1 MGGSGE
7 LLAAGLV
14 YGPAVADGEWYR
26 LVTSMF
32 LHLGLLHLA
41 FNMYALYLFGPLLEQ
56 LYGHIEYLI
65 IYFLCGIGG
74 SVMTILFAPDSA
86 AAGASGAIFGLFGLA
101 FMVSRRRHL
110 LLGPQARAMLSQAG
124 ALLLVNL
131 VFTFAIPGISWT
143 GHIGGLLI
151 GGLIGL
157 LLAPTNVPT
166 MGGMWRAPDGS
177 QAKSTTP
184 GRAAGR
190 NLPAGRRHPGGGRL
204 LAVNQVV

>member
-1 MGGSGE
+1 
-7 LLAAGLV
+7 
-14 YGPAVADGEWYR
+14 
-26 LVTSMF
+26 
-32 LHLGLLHLA
+32 
-41 FNMYALYLFGPLLEQ
+41 MYALYLFGPLLEQ

-74 SVMTILFAPDSA
+74 SVMTILFAPESA

-110 LLGPQARAMLSQAG
+110 LLGPQARAILSQVG

-143 GHIGGLLI
+143 GHIGGLLV

-157 LLAPTNVPT
+157 VLAPTNVPT
-166 MGGMWRAPDGS
+166 LGGMWRSPDGS
-177 QAKSTTP
+177 AGQGHDAR
-184 GRAAGR
+184 GWRAR
-190 NLPAGRRHPGGGRL
+190 RRLPAGRAASWRRQRCI
-204 LAVNQVV
+204 AVNHVI

>member
-1 MGGSGE
+1 M
-7 LLAAGLV
+7 
-14 YGPAVADGEWYR
+14 ADGEWYR

-32 LHLGLLHLA
+32 LHFGLLHIA

-74 SVMTILFAPDSA
+74 SVMTILFAPEVRGGRRIRRDLRPLRPGVRGLA
-86 AAGASGAIFGLFGLA
+86 AAAPAA
-101 FMVSRRRHL
+101 RVRRRAPCCRRL
-110 LLGPQARAMLSQAG
+110 APCCV
-124 ALLLVNL
+124 VNL

-143 GHIGGLLI
+143 GHIGGLLV

-166 MGGMWRAPDGS
+166 MGGMWRAPDGRPVE
-177 QAKSTTP
+177 STTP
-184 GRAAGR
+184 AVG
-190 NLPAGRRHPGGGRL
+190 AGRRRTCWSAASWRPGAFY
-204 LAVNQVV
+204 AVNQVG